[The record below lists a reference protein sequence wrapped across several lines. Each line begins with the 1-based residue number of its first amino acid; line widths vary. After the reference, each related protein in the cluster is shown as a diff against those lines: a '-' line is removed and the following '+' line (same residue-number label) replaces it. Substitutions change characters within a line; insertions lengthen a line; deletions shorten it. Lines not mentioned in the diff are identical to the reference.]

1 MANDPRKARKG
12 MLDGLTGQQPPS
24 SAPAPGGPSR
34 ALRSARGAVDE
45 TKVWQIDPDHVTDD
59 RPEDRLRQDPDPEL
73 LRSIEEA
80 GQTVPILVRRDPRNA
95 DLYRLIYGRRRLDAV
110 RGINEGRDPD
120 NRLLIRAL
128 IRDLDDRAA
137 VTAQA
142 SENAARRDLSYAE
155 KALFAHRLIEDGFGS
170 QDEVAAALS
179 TTKSAVSMSL
189 SVVRALTPELIR
201 TIGPA
206 HGVGRPRWEALR
218 DAVRGCTLD
227 QEELIR
233 TAEAARK
240 RSKGSDDD
248 EAAALRQDDHGARDL
263 RAIEAVLRAAR
274 TYGGGP
280 DDPRPAA
287 RRAAPVI
294 INGARAGTVK
304 RTRTGVRMDL
314 TAEDDAFA
322 AWLEERGPGVI
333 RELHARYNGAGDHE
347 DEQREGGTK
356 AGKT

>member
-1 MANDPRKARKG
+1 
-12 MLDGLTGQQPPS
+12 MLDGLTGQQAPS
-24 SAPAPGGPSR
+24 PAPAPGGPSR

-45 TKVWQIDPDHVTDD
+45 TKVWRIDPDHVTDD

-80 GQTVPILVRRDPRNA
+80 GQTVPILVRRDPRDA
-95 DLYRLIYGRRRLDAV
+95 DRYRLIYGRRRLDAV

-120 NRLLIRAL
+120 DRLLIRAL

-189 SVVRALTPELIR
+189 SVVRVLTPELIR
-201 TIGPA
+201 AIGPA

-227 QEELIR
+227 REELIR
-233 TAEAARK
+233 TAEAARN
-240 RSKGSDDD
+240 RSKGPEKD
-248 EAAALRQDDHGARDL
+248 AASATGQEDPGARDL
-263 RAIEAVLRAAR
+263 RALEAVLRAAR
-274 TYGGGP
+274 AHADAP
-280 DDPRPAA
+280 ADPGPAA
-287 RRAAPVI
+287 PRAARVTVD
-294 INGARAGTVK
+294 GAPAGTVK
-304 RTRTGVRMDL
+304 RTRKGVRLDL

-322 AWLEERGPGVI
+322 AWLEERAPEVI
-333 RELHARYNGAGDHE
+333 RELHARYNGAGDNE
-347 DEQREGGTK
+347 DEQQKGGTN
-356 AGKT
+356 AGST